1 LITNQTEALL
11 QQLNWLPDDTVYHFS
26 GDIRE
31 AREAVEI
38 ALDFGLGFH
47 YLENTYHLKD
57 D

>member
-1 LITNQTEALL
+1 LLKNQVEALL
-11 QQLNWLPDDTVYHFS
+11 QQLNWRPHDTVYHYN

-31 AREAVEI
+31 AQEAVEI
-38 ALDFGLGFH
+38 ALDFELGFE